1 MYAKSLPDQIEFNR
15 PMKYKT
21 IKRLGSGACGET
33 VQIRDEEMGI
43 DLVAK
48 KYNPIFDKSEDQTL
62 HAELLDRFRAEARI
76 LFQLNHPNIVRVFNY
91 YDYKEIDTSYIIMEC
106 ISGKNILE
114 YIKDHPLDTDNIFE
128 KVISGFM
135 HLEQSGI
142 LHRDIRP
149 DNILVDTN
157 GNPKIIDFG
166 FGKELAGGSLS
177 FEKSVSL
184 NWWCETPP
192 EFEDKIYDEQS
203 EVYFVGQLFE
213 QSVKRA
219 GISEF
224 KYTPLLQ
231 NMSVRDRSERAKSF
245 SEIQKAMAERKFN
258 EFKFS
263 DNEIQIYRNFAN
275 SLTDLISSIEG
286 TASEYENNN
295 SKILEDLSSVVR
307 KNQLNENIYNAHKI
321 AQAFLRTS
329 FRFSTREIF
338 PFEKLQNFVQLLE
351 SSTTEKRS
359 LIIENLWNRI
369 DEIPRTW
376 EELDD
381 DDIPF

>member
-114 YIKDHPLDTDNIFE
+114 YIKDNPLDTDNIFE

-184 NWWCETPP
+184 NWWCQTPP
-192 EFEDKIYDEQS
+192 EFENKIYDGQT
-203 EVYFVGQLFE
+203 EVYFLGKLFE
-213 QSVKRA
+213 QSINQA

-224 KYTPLLQ
+224 KYRAVMN
-231 NMSVRDRSERAKSF
+231 NMCRSDRSDRIKNF
-245 SEIQKAMAERKFN
+245 SDIQKLLAESRFKEL
-258 EFKFS
+258 EFS
-263 DNEIQIYRNFAN
+263 YDEVRSYREFTN
-275 SLTDLISSIEG
+275 SLTSLISSIES
-286 TASEYENNN
+286 TTNEYQNDHN
-295 SKILEDLSSVVR
+295 KILEKLNTLVR
-307 KNQLNENIYNAHKI
+307 KNQLNENICNSFMV
-321 AQAFLRTS
+321 AQALLVTS
-329 FRFSTREIF
+329 FRYSLTKSIS
-338 PFEKLQNFVQLLE
+338 FEELRSFVLLLE
-351 SSTTEKRS
+351 NSSTEKRS
-359 LIIENLWNRI
+359 VIIENLWNRL
-369 DEIPRTW
+369 DEIKRTW
-376 EELDD
+376 KNAVD